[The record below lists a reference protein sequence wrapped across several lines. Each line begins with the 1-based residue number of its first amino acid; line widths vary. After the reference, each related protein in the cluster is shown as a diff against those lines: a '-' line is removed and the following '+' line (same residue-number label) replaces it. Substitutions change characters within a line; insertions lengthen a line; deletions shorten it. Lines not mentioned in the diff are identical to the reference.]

1 MKSEFYN
8 FNANESALSFEFQSV
23 SDKKIINKIVVYSP
37 FPDNP
42 QLFNL
47 ALGDILE
54 NGEVSDLIVSNNAD
68 MEKVIATIVQTMFC
82 FFEKHPECFIY
93 FKGSTPERTRL
104 YRIIISRELQEANK
118 VFQIYGILDS
128 EITVFQLNC
137 SYDSFVIALK
147 NKIYL

>member
-1 MKSEFYN
+1 M
-8 FNANESALSFEFQSV
+8 
-23 SDKKIINKIVVYSP
+23 
-37 FPDNP
+37 
-42 QLFNL
+42 

-54 NGEVSDLIVSNNAD
+54 NGEVSDLTVSNNAD

-104 YRIIISRELQEANK
+104 YRIIISRELQEASK
-118 VFQIYGILDS
+118 IFQIYGIIDS
-128 EITVFQLNC
+128 EITNFELNC

>member
-8 FNANESALSFEFQSV
+8 FSTNENALSFEFQSV
-23 SDKKIINKIVVYSP
+23 SERKIVNKIVVYSP

-54 NGEVSDLIVSNNAD
+54 NGEVSDLTVSNNAD

-82 FFEKHPECFIY
+82 FFEKYPECFVY

-104 YRIIISRELQEANK
+104 YRIIISRELEEANRT
-118 VFQIYGILDS
+118 FQIYGIIDS
-128 EITVFQLNC
+128 EITVFERNC
-137 SYDSFVIALK
+137 SYDSFVLALK
-147 NKIYL
+147 NQNYL